1 MVAAVVVYYAEKW
14 LPGLLR
20 EPTMST
26 TSKGKPVEKKGSFI
40 TFTAEKDVSKL

>member
-1 MVAAVVVYYAEKW
+1 MVAATVVYYAEKW

-26 TSKGKPVEKKGSFI
+26 TSKGKLAEKKEVLQHSQQR
-40 TFTAEKDVSKL
+40 ANCS